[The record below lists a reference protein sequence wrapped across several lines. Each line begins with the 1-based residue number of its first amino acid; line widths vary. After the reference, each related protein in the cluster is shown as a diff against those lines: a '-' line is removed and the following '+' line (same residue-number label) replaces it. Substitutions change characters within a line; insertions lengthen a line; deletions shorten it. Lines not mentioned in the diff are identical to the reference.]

1 MSKPN
6 FDTSIC
12 YNQVKMYLIAHYLCE
27 VLQQFLVCPELL
39 PADRDDGAFEELVVV
54 DEEPDLASA
63 LLRRDVQQRRPV
75 AGAGVAQIAGKRKY

>member
-1 MSKPN
+1 MFEEFSEC
-6 FDTSIC
+6 S
-12 YNQVKMYLIAHYLCE
+12 
-27 VLQQFLVCPELL
+27 ELFR
-39 PADRDDGAFEELVVV
+39 ADRDNGALEELVVV